1 MSLPSYL
8 ISASLLVCEK
18 ILIEK
23 DQVTSAIRIV
33 DIFYVPPLPP
43 IPEGIVMSEEM
54 KGQYVPVIQAWGFV
68 QIRANAG
75 HYSEH
80 DLEFRT
86 INTIGEML
94 TIATAKA
101 RFDSHVEGATT
112 GITASA
118 QLNIGVKRLGTC
130 FVCVYLDGEEVART
144 PFTLT
149 RPKADVGQL
158 A

>member
-1 MSLPSYL
+1 MPLPSYL

-18 ILIEK
+18 VLVEK

-33 DIFYVPPLPP
+33 DIFYVPALPPLPP
-43 IPEGIVMSEEM
+43 GVLMSPEIKENFVPIV
-54 KGQYVPVIQAWGFV
+54 QAWGFV
-68 QIRANAG
+68 QIRANANY
-75 HYSEH
+75 HREH

-101 RFDSHVEGATT
+101 RFESQIEGATT

-130 FVCVYLDGEEVART
+130 FLCVYLDGEEIART

-149 RPKADVGQL
+149 QLKVDAGQ
-158 A
+158 AV